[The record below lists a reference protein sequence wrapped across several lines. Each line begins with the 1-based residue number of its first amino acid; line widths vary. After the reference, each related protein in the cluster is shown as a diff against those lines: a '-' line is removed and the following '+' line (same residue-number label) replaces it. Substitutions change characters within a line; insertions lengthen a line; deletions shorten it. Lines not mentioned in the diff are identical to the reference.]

1 MSRLNLTP
9 PETMVP
15 LKTATR
21 LLRIA
26 LALKVVPVV
35 LATLVLLFRLGGQ
48 VIDDM
53 ALVSWP
59 SLLVLVLVL
68 LPGVERR
75 LGRYYLPLALALT
88 ITAQALESAL
98 TALALPQVR
107 FVAGRDFVFRTG
119 FPVEVRTI
127 EPLFLLLVA
136 VVIGAWAYG
145 KRGAWATAGYASFL
159 LLITTFVDSY
169 TGRILFSGD
178 QADVLFRVS
187 PLAII
192 VSVLAL
198 RVPLLIVVGY
208 IVGTLAELE
217 RTHTRDLSA
226 ANTKLREQALATEQ
240 LATARER
247 NRLARDLHD
256 TLAHALAGLVV
267 QLQAIETLL
276 KAEPEAARSDLVKA
290 RRIAQEGLQET
301 RHAIQDLRVNPIED
315 LGLARALER
324 AALDFGDRAG
334 VQVDLRIGDPQA
346 AISNDVAAQ
355 ILFIAKEAFNN
366 IERHAD
372 ARCVEVTLA
381 RDNGQLLL
389 KISDDGRGF
398 DAAQIDDA
406 ERFGLQGM
414 YERAEMIGAQL
425 AVTSSV
431 GQGTAVQL
439 TMNREP

>member
-1 MSRLNLTP
+1 MSRLHLTP
-9 PETMVP
+9 PETIVP

-26 LALKVVPVV
+26 VTLRIAPVV
-35 LATLVLLFRLGGQ
+35 LAEIVLLATLGPQ
-48 VIDDM
+48 MLDTIV
-53 ALVSWP
+53 LVTWP
-59 SLLVLVLVL
+59 SLALWLFIM
-68 LPGVERR
+68 LPGLEHR
-75 LGRYYLPLALALT
+75 LGRYYLPLSLALT
-88 ITAQALESAL
+88 IVAQTLESAL
-98 TALALPQVR
+98 TALVLPPVR
-107 FVAGRDFVFRTG
+107 FVPGRELVRIG
-119 FPVEVRTI
+119 IPVEVRTV

-145 KRGAWATAGYASFL
+145 KRGAWITAGFASIL
-159 LLITTFVDSY
+159 LLISTFLDSY
-169 TGRILFSGD
+169 TGRILISGD
-178 QADVLFRVS
+178 RLEEVS
-187 PLAII
+187 RWGVFAFII
-192 VSVLAL
+192 PVLAL
-198 RVPLLIVVGY
+198 RVPVLLVIGY
-208 IVGTLAELE
+208 IVGELADQERQRTRELS
-217 RTHTRDLSA
+217 SA
-226 ANTKLREQALATEQ
+226 NVKLREQALATEQ

-276 KAEPEAARSDLVKA
+276 KGEPEAARSELVKA

-301 RHAIQDLRVNPIED
+301 RQAIQDLRVNPIED

-334 VQVDLRIGDPQA
+334 VQVEHHIGDPQA
-346 AISNDVAAQ
+346 AISNDIAVQ

-372 ARCVEVTLA
+372 ARRVEVTLA
-381 RDNGQLLL
+381 RNNGQLLL
-389 KISDDGRGF
+389 KIRDDGRGF
-398 DAAQIDDA
+398 DETQVNEA

-425 AVTSSV
+425 AVESNV
-431 GQGTAVQL
+431 GQGTTVQL
-439 TMNREP
+439 TMNNEQ